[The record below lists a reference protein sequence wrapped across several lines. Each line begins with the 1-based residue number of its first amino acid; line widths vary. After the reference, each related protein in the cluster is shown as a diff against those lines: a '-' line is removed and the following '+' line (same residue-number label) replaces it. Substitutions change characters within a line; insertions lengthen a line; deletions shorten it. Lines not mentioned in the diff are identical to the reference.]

1 MTPRHVL
8 VLGAGPAGL
17 AFAYCYGAGARIL
30 EQDQRVGGLSK
41 SLQIRDGVFD
51 LGGHSFHT
59 PHKEVA
65 DLIQQLMN
73 NNWHQQTRDA
83 RVWFNGEQIPY
94 PFQHHY
100 TKLNNATITNDCQD
114 HHYDSTSTANS
125 KNLKEWMYNRFGSG
139 ITQHFMLPYNQKL
152 WAHNLEEISCE
163 WVDQRIATTQEL
175 QRHNQTTRQP
185 LQTNSTIGYPLEGG
199 FGRIYEELA
208 SHCKHI
214 QFEQKVTGLDPK
226 KKTLTTEVGSQWPW
240 ETIVSTLPITHLL
253 SCIKPCPNEMIQL
266 AEGLQAVSLK
276 ILCILAKRISST
288 VPQRIYIAD
297 PNIPPHK
304 VAFNHTSSPALLAR
318 QHHAITCEISYSKT
332 KPALADPVLTQRS
345 IAWLIDAG
353 FVQSVEDVVETRIV
367 DLPYG
372 YPINTQSTTKII
384 KIIQTFLKT
393 HNIHSIGRFGAWQYA
408 NSDECVRQGLDLARH
423 LKQSVST

>member
-1 MTPRHVL
+1 
-8 VLGAGPAGL
+8 
-17 AFAYCYGAGARIL
+17 
-30 EQDQRVGGLSK
+30 
-41 SLQIRDGVFD
+41 
-51 LGGHSFHT
+51 HSFHT

-73 NNWHQQTRDA
+73 NNWHQQKRDA
-83 RVWFNGEQIPY
+83 RVWFNGTLIPY

-100 TKLNNATITNDCQD
+100 TKLNNATINDDCQG
-114 HHYDSTSTANS
+114 HHYDSTTTANS
-125 KNLKEWMYNRFGSG
+125 KNLKEWMYNRFGPG

-240 ETIVSTLPITHLL
+240 ETIV
-253 SCIKPCPNEMIQL
+253 
-266 AEGLQAVSLK
+266 
-276 ILCILAKRISST
+276 
-288 VPQRIYIAD
+288 
-297 PNIPPHK
+297 
-304 VAFNHTSSPALLAR
+304 
-318 QHHAITCEISYSKT
+318 
-332 KPALADPVLTQRS
+332 
-345 IAWLIDAG
+345 
-353 FVQSVEDVVETRIV
+353 
-367 DLPYG
+367 
-372 YPINTQSTTKII
+372 
-384 KIIQTFLKT
+384 
-393 HNIHSIGRFGAWQYA
+393 
-408 NSDECVRQGLDLARH
+408 
-423 LKQSVST
+423 